1 MVSSPQKL
9 GVTQSRSQ
17 SLRYLCP
24 VLSRCFPCPL
34 VQVLTSTNF
43 TTPKL
48 QKASQSS
55 FKNSNQKK
63 DMPISDLLVVARL
76 WPLTG
81 IFLIKLNWW
90 IQEITW
96 VFCPRANG
104 ITFILS
110 LPSVS
115 LLSTLALL
123 SFSVNVLAFLS
134 VGWPALRGL
143 FCMLLTVSY
152 NCHYFTQRE
161 THCTDL
167 QSSYGGL
174 RLRFTND
181 IGFSI
186 IQ

>member
-76 WPLTG
+76 ERVAFG
-81 IFLIKLNWW
+81 
-90 IQEITW
+90 
-96 VFCPRANG
+96 
-104 ITFILS
+104 LS
-110 LPSVS
+110 LASSSSSWIDESKKSLESSVPEPMAS
-115 LLSTLALL
+115 LSYSHFHPFHCCQRLPCCHSLSMCWH
-123 SFSVNVLAFLS
+123 FSVLVGQLS
-134 VGWPALRGL
+134 
-143 FCMLLTVSY
+143 
-152 NCHYFTQRE
+152 E
-161 THCTDL
+161 D
-167 QSSYGGL
+167 SSACC
-174 RLRFTND
+174 
-181 IGFSI
+181 
-186 IQ
+186 